1 MRALDRLV
9 ASSYGLNIA
18 DQIALVAV
26 PIVAATA
33 FGAGAST
40 IGLLVA
46 CQSMAHLVGSLP
58 FGVLVDRI
66 QPRSAVLASAVLSL
80 AGFAAA
86 ALAIAAGAILPFA
99 GAIALAGLG
108 IVLYG
113 LASLSIL
120 PRIVTQAELTGA
132 NAAISL
138 PRSVASLAV
147 PLALGLALDM
157 TGAAAVFWAASACAL
172 SALVL
177 TVRLPV
183 FALRPQQREA
193 PTLRL
198 AKGAGFV
205 LRHPML
211 LPITFCAVFWNFA
224 FSMLVVL
231 AVPVITQGHGGEA
244 TLFAGAMAAFGLAS
258 VAGIFVAGRIANRIA
273 PRMVLM
279 FGPGSSAIAALMLLA
294 LPQGNPGPLLLTAFF
309 VLGFGPSMWLVTQNT
324 VRQLVTPA
332 HMLGRVNAVI
342 QTAIYGT
349 RPLGALAGGAI
360 GTAFAPQAG
369 LIVVAALFALSFAVV
384 LASRLATVADYG
396 ALAVSEESTT

>member
-26 PIVAATA
+26 PIVAATV
-33 FGAGAST
+33 FGASAST

-58 FGVLVDRI
+58 FGVLVDRTE
-66 QPRSAVLASAVLSL
+66 PRSAVLASALLSL
-80 AGFAAA
+80 GGFAAA
-86 ALAIAAGAILPFA
+86 ALAIGAGAILPFA

-113 LASLSIL
+113 LASLSML
-120 PRIVTQAELTGA
+120 PRIVAQADLARA

-147 PLALGLALDM
+147 PLALGLMLDV
-157 TGAAAVFWAASACAL
+157 TGAAAVFWFAGACAL
-172 SALVL
+172 SALIL
-177 TVRLPV
+177 TAPLPKSV
-183 FALRPQQREA
+183 SRPQQREA
-193 PTLRL
+193 LIRRL

-224 FSMLVVL
+224 FAMLVVL
-231 AVPVITQGHGGEA
+231 AVPVITQDHGGEA

-258 VAGIFVAGRIANRIA
+258 VAGTYVAGRIAGRIA
-273 PRMVLM
+273 PRLVLM
-279 FGPGSSAIAALMLLA
+279 FGPGSSVVAAAMLLA
-294 LPQGNPGPLLLTAFF
+294 LPQGNPGPLLMAAFF

-332 HMLGRVNAVI
+332 QMLGRVNAVI

-360 GTAFAPQAG
+360 ATAVTPQAG
-369 LIVVAALFALSFAVV
+369 LAVVAALFALSFAVV
-384 LASRLATVADYG
+384 LASRLTTVADYG
-396 ALAVSEESTT
+396 ALAIAEETA

>member
-120 PRIVTQAELTGA
+120 PRIVTQAELAGA

-147 PLALGLALDM
+147 PLALGLMLGV
-157 TGAAAVFWAASACAL
+157 TGAAAVFWAAAACAL

-177 TVRLPV
+177 TVRLPI
-183 FALRPQQREA
+183 FALRPAQREA
-193 PTLRL
+193 LIQRL

-211 LPITFCAVFWNFA
+211 LPITLCAVFWNFA

-231 AVPVITQGHGGEA
+231 AVPVITQAHGGEA
-244 TLFAGAMAAFGLAS
+244 TLFASAMAAFGLAS
-258 VAGIFVAGRIANRIA
+258 VAGTFVAGRVAGSLTPRI
-273 PRMVLM
+273 VLM
-279 FGPGSSAIAALMLLA
+279 FGPGSSALAALMLLA
-294 LPQGNPGPLLLTAFF
+294 LPEGNPGPLLMAAFF

-332 HMLGRVNAVI
+332 QMLGRVNAVI

-360 GTAFAPQAG
+360 GTAAGPQAG
-369 LIVVAALFALSFAVV
+369 LIVVAVLFALSFAVV
-384 LASRLATVADYG
+384 LASRLTTVADYG
-396 ALAVSEESTT
+396 ALAIAEESA

>member
-120 PRIVTQAELTGA
+120 PRIVTQADLAGA

-147 PLALGLALDM
+147 PLALGLALDL
-157 TGAAAVFWAASACAL
+157 TGAAAVFWAAAACAL

-177 TVRLPV
+177 TVRLPT
-183 FALRPQQREA
+183 FPLRPQQREV
-193 PTLRL
+193 LIQRL
-198 AKGAGFV
+198 AQGAGFV

-244 TLFAGAMAAFGLAS
+244 TLFAGAMASFGLAS

-294 LPQGNPGPLLLTAFF
+294 LPQGNPGPLLLAAFF

-332 HMLGRVNAVI
+332 QMLGRVNAVI

-360 GTAFAPQAG
+360 GTAFAPHTG
-369 LIVVAALFALSFAVV
+369 LVVVAVLFALSFAVV
-384 LASRLATVADYG
+384 LASRLTGVTDYG
-396 ALAVSEESTT
+396 ALALAEETA

>member
-9 ASSYGLNIA
+9 ASSYGMNIA

-80 AGFAAA
+80 IGFAAA
-86 ALAIAAGAILPFA
+86 ALAIAAGEILPFA

-120 PRIVTQAELTGA
+120 PRIVTQGELTSA

-147 PLALGLALDM
+147 PLALGLALDRA
-157 TGAAAVFWAASACAL
+157 GAAAVFWAAAACAL

-183 FALRPQQREA
+183 FPLRPVQREA
-193 PTLRL
+193 LAVRL

-231 AVPVITQGHGGEA
+231 AVPVITQAHGGEA

-258 VAGIFVAGRIANRIA
+258 VAGIFVAGRLANRIA
-273 PRMVLM
+273 PRVVLM
-279 FGPGSSAIAALMLLA
+279 FGPGSSAIAALMLLV
-294 LPQGNPGPLLLTAFF
+294 LPQGDPGPLLLTAFF

-332 HMLGRVNAVI
+332 QMLGRVNAVI

-349 RPLGALAGGAI
+349 RPLGALAAGAI
-360 GTAFAPQAG
+360 GTAFAPQTG
-369 LIVVAALFALSFAVV
+369 LVVVAALFALSFAVV
-384 LASRLATVADYG
+384 LASRLTTVTDYG
-396 ALAVSEESTT
+396 ALAIAEETA

>member
-26 PIVAATA
+26 PIVAATV
-33 FGAGAST
+33 FGASAST

-58 FGVLVDRI
+58 FGVLVDRTE
-66 QPRSAVLASAVLSL
+66 PRSAILASALLSL
-80 AGFAAA
+80 GGFAAS
-86 ALAIAAGAILPFA
+86 ALAITAGAILPFA

-113 LASLSIL
+113 LASLSML
-120 PRIVTQAELTGA
+120 PRIVAQADLARA

-147 PLALGLALDM
+147 PLALGLMLDV
-157 TGAAAVFWAASACAL
+157 TGAAAVFWFAGACAL
-172 SALVL
+172 AALML
-177 TVRLPV
+177 TAPLPKSV
-183 FALRPQQREA
+183 SRPQQREA
-193 PTLRL
+193 LIRRL

-224 FSMLVVL
+224 FAMLVVL
-231 AVPVITQGHGGEA
+231 AVPVITQDHGGEA

-258 VAGIFVAGRIANRIA
+258 VAGTYVAGRIAGSIA
-273 PRMVLM
+273 PRLVLM
-279 FGPGSSAIAALMLLA
+279 FGPGSSVVAAAMLLA
-294 LPQGNPGPLLLTAFF
+294 LPEGTPGPLLMAAFF

-332 HMLGRVNAVI
+332 QMLGRVNAVI

-360 GTAFAPQAG
+360 ATAATPQAG
-369 LIVVAALFALSFAVV
+369 LAVVAALFALSFAVV
-384 LASRLATVADYG
+384 LASRLTTVADYG
-396 ALAVSEESTT
+396 ALAIAEETA

>member
-120 PRIVTQAELTGA
+120 PRIVTQAELAGA

-147 PLALGLALDM
+147 PLALGLALDR
-157 TGAAAVFWAASACAL
+157 TGAAAVFWAAAACAL

-183 FALRPQQREA
+183 FALRPMQREA
-193 PTLRL
+193 LILRL

-279 FGPGSSAIAALMLLA
+279 FGPGSSVVAAGMLLA
-294 LPQGNPGPLLLTAFF
+294 LPQGDPGPLLLAAFF

-349 RPLGALAGGAI
+349 RPLGALAGGAV
-360 GTAFAPQAG
+360 GTAVGPQAG
-369 LIVVAALFALSFAVV
+369 LIVVALLFALSFAVV
-384 LASRLATVADYG
+384 LASRLTTVADYG
-396 ALAVSEESTT
+396 ALALAEERA

>member
-26 PIVAATA
+26 PIVAATV
-33 FGAGAST
+33 FGASAST

-66 QPRSAVLASAVLSL
+66 EPRTAILASAVLSL
-80 AGFAAA
+80 VGFAAA

-113 LASLSIL
+113 LASLSML
-120 PRIVTQAELTGA
+120 PRIVAQAELARA

-138 PRSVASLAV
+138 PRSVAALAV
-147 PLALGLALDM
+147 PLALGLMLGA
-157 TGAAAVFWAASACAL
+157 TGAAAVFWFAGACAL
-172 SALVL
+172 SALIL
-177 TVRLPV
+177 TAPLPKSV
-183 FALRPQQREA
+183 SRPQPREA
-193 PTLRL
+193 LTRRL

-258 VAGIFVAGRIANRIA
+258 VAGTYVAGRIAGSLA
-273 PRMVLM
+273 PRLVLM
-279 FGPGSSAIAALMLLA
+279 FGPGSSVVAAAMLLA
-294 LPQGNPGPLLLTAFF
+294 LPEGTPGPLLMAAFF

-332 HMLGRVNAVI
+332 QMLGRVNAVI

-360 GTAFAPQAG
+360 GTAVGPQAG
-369 LIVVAALFALSFAVV
+369 LAVVAALFALSFAVV
-384 LASRLATVADYG
+384 LASRLTRVADYG
-396 ALAVSEESTT
+396 ALAIAEESAA

>member
-113 LASLSIL
+113 LAAR
-120 PRIVTQAELTGA
+120 PVTVNFIRGA
-132 NAAISL
+132 
-138 PRSVASLAV
+138 R
-147 PLALGLALDM
+147 
-157 TGAAAVFWAASACAL
+157 AAA
-172 SALVL
+172 
-177 TVRLPV
+177 
-183 FALRPQQREA
+183 
-193 PTLRL
+193 
-198 AKGAGFV
+198 
-205 LRHPML
+205 L
-211 LPITFCAVFWNFA
+211 L
-224 FSMLVVL
+224 M
-231 AVPVITQGHGGEA
+231 
-244 TLFAGAMAAFGLAS
+244 
-258 VAGIFVAGRIANRIA
+258 
-273 PRMVLM
+273 
-279 FGPGSSAIAALMLLA
+279 
-294 LPQGNPGPLLLTAFF
+294 
-309 VLGFGPSMWLVTQNT
+309 
-324 VRQLVTPA
+324 
-332 HMLGRVNAVI
+332 
-342 QTAIYGT
+342 
-349 RPLGALAGGAI
+349 
-360 GTAFAPQAG
+360 
-369 LIVVAALFALSFAVV
+369 
-384 LASRLATVADYG
+384 
-396 ALAVSEESTT
+396 EET